1 MDFIC
6 VGIRIPKCGS
16 TSLSRILKRAFS
28 QRTIFHLPHT
38 LSLEG
43 ELSVAQAFRFRRSQ
57 AQNLFA
63 HYGTFDMAKA
73 CASIEHWALDGDLIL
88 GGHIDF
94 PFVRERIGRPAKIV
108 TLFREPGARCR
119 SEYDYCRA
127 GYRGKSALSR
137 LDSTIKHR
145 MAARYSFDGYLD
157 FLLDHADSY
166 GNLAARYV
174 GWNGRERLGQ
184 FFERAVFHS
193 GVLERSDVFARG
205 LALKMQMPLQFPH
218 ENRSKAATTY
228 LDAGQRAKIERLYP
242 LDFLLYK
249 WQLATLEEDRA
260 EQAERWPREQ
270 QTALALRLSDGE
282 CEIASPEEWSA
293 TSRWEDHVSRTASP

>member
-28 QRTIFHLPHT
+28 QQTVFHLPHT

-63 HYGTFDMAKA
+63 HYRTFDMAKA
-73 CASIEHWALDGDLIL
+73 CASIERWALDGDLIL
-88 GGHIDF
+88 GGHVDF
-94 PFVRERIGRPAKIV
+94 PFLLERIARPVKMI
-108 TLFREPGARCR
+108 TLFREPGTRCR

-127 GYRGKSALSR
+127 GYHGKSALSR
-137 LDSTIKHR
+137 LDTTIKHR

-157 FLLDHADSY
+157 FLLDRADSY

-174 GWNGRERLGQ
+174 GWDGREALDR
-184 FFERAVFHS
+184 FFARCVFHS
-193 GVLERSDVFARG
+193 GVLEQSDVFARG
-205 LALKMQMPLQFPH
+205 LAAKMKMPLAFPH
-218 ENRSKAATTY
+218 ENRSKATTPD
-228 LDAGQRAKIERLYP
+228 LAAAQRAKIEQLYP
-242 LDFLLYK
+242 LDFLLYE
-249 WQLATLEEDRA
+249 WQLAALEEDRP
-260 EQAERWPREQ
+260 EQTEGLQRQ
-270 QTALALRLSDGE
+270 QEAALALTLSDGE
-282 CEIASPEEWSA
+282 CEFTSPEEWSA
-293 TSRWEDHVSRTASP
+293 TSRWEDHVSRTGSP